1 MLWSEVQVMDV
12 TTVEAGATG
21 PFLDPDCLELVLC
34 GRGSVRFNLDGT
46 YEVALLA
53 GQMMLVAPKDTP
65 VCSTAGRHGAE
76 LIRIRVLPDAVRGRI
91 PSRRPGLER
100 PGDRWARHRAPGRG
114 LLDIG
119 EINAS
124 KGMGIP
130 TARNVDHIALTVP
143 DLESACRFF
152 VTHLGATLLYV
163 EGPISRG
170 KWMREHLNVH
180 RDATCHLALLRMGP
194 TCNLELFEYQSPDQ
208 DTAHPRNSDI
218 GGHHLALYVDDI
230 DAAFA
235 YLQTVEG
242 VVCQGTPQF
251 ISEGPIA
258 GSRWVYF
265 TTPWGLQMELCSPG
279 HHMPYE
285 QRAVA
290 RRYGPHPGPW
300 SAGDAAAGRREVSG

>member
-124 KGMGIP
+124 
-130 TARNVDHIALTVP
+130 
-143 DLESACRFF
+143 
-152 VTHLGATLLYV
+152 
-163 EGPISRG
+163 
-170 KWMREHLNVH
+170 
-180 RDATCHLALLRMGP
+180 
-194 TCNLELFEYQSPDQ
+194 
-208 DTAHPRNSDI
+208 
-218 GGHHLALYVDDI
+218 
-230 DAAFA
+230 
-235 YLQTVEG
+235 
-242 VVCQGTPQF
+242 
-251 ISEGPIA
+251 
-258 GSRWVYF
+258 
-265 TTPWGLQMELCSPG
+265 
-279 HHMPYE
+279 
-285 QRAVA
+285 
-290 RRYGPHPGPW
+290 
-300 SAGDAAAGRREVSG
+300 